1 MPFCSLDSFLPLMN
15 GTQVMVH
22 VMAAKSAPEIS
33 EAVWLPSNACD
44 HKEWRLTAA
53 SKEKPSFL
61 LDPFS
66 WQNDWLYLWTPNL
79 SKLKV
84 IHQTQSRQNEILP
97 PFYSDIESFLS
108 WDILHTLYLKHKSPS
123 ANLQHAQNCFYMLFC
138 ILLLFWAGINILA
151 RKCKGMRMSK
161 SCERKSCFDIIHGSQ
176 RSAFL
181 ASRYCQTKHSLL
193 VYSINQDRS

>member
-66 WQNDWLYLWTPNL
+66 WQNDWLYLWPPNL

-97 PFYSDIESFLS
+97 PFYSDIESFLEIYCTHYF
-108 WDILHTLYLKHKSPS
+108 WNIRVQVQIFNIHR
-123 ANLQHAQNCFYMLFC
+123 AVFICCFVFYYFSEP
-138 ILLLFWAGINILA
+138 A
-151 RKCKGMRMSK
+151 
-161 SCERKSCFDIIHGSQ
+161 
-176 RSAFL
+176 
-181 ASRYCQTKHSLL
+181 
-193 VYSINQDRS
+193 